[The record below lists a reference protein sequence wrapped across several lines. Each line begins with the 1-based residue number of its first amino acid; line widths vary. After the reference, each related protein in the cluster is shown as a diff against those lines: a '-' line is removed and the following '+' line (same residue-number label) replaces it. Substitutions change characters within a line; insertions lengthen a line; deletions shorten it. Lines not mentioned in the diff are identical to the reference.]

1 MYDFA
6 FLTHFIS
13 DDSESLIAP
22 VIVNKKLLRV
32 CNKLTLIDLTNDILL
47 CCGGGNIEIF
57 ISIAVS
63 RKIIDVFM

>member
-22 VIVNKKLLRV
+22 VIVNKKLSRV
-32 CNKLTLIDLTNDILL
+32 CNKLTLIGSTNDILL
-47 CCGGGNIEIF
+47 CCDGVIIEIF
-57 ISIAVS
+57 MSISVL
-63 RKIIDVFM
+63 RKIIGIFM